1 MKTLFIYSEEG
12 CPWCSKIKE
21 ELTKSGIRYL
31 VRDIERY
38 EKEWK
43 RISEEAKTEYIPTVC
58 IVDHT
63 EKTKT
68 YLVPDTDFEEID
80 EAIEKV
86 KILMS

>member
-1 MKTLFIYSEEG
+1 MKTVFIYSEEG
-12 CPWCSKIKE
+12 CPWCTKMKDQLKENKIRFF
-21 ELTKSGIRYL
+21 S
-31 VRDIERY
+31 RDIERY
-38 EKEWK
+38 SKEWDK
-43 RISEEAKTEYIPTVC
+43 VSEEAKTEYIPTVC

-68 YLVPDTDFEEID
+68 YLVPDTDFDEIE

>member
-12 CPWCSKIKE
+12 CPWCTKMKDQLKENKIKF
-21 ELTKSGIRYL
+21 LT
-31 VRDIERY
+31 RDIERY
-38 EKEWK
+38 SKEWDK
-43 RISEEAKTEYIPTVC
+43 VSEEAQTEYIPTVC

-68 YLVPDTDFEEID
+68 YLVPDTDFDEIE

>member
-1 MKTLFIYSEEG
+1 MKTLLIYSENG
-12 CPWCSKIKE
+12 CPWCTKMKE
-21 ELTKSGIRYL
+21 ELTKSGIRHI

-38 EKEWK
+38 EKEWE
-43 RISEEAKTEYIPTVC
+43 RISEEAKTEFIPTVC

-68 YLVPDTDFEEID
+68 YLVPDTDFDEIEE
-80 EAIEKV
+80 AVEKV